1 MAESPALP
9 APGEAHVWRIELGEA
24 EGDATLL
31 TREERERAAQIR
43 TPARQRRWIAARAAL
58 RTILARHLDAEP
70 GDVRLRFGPHG
81 KPELDLDPVP
91 LRFNL
96 SHSGDLALVALSA
109 EREVGI
115 DVERIDP
122 GRRFAELARI
132 GLDKASAEAVRAAG
146 PEERPRLFYAAWTRR
161 EAIAKC
167 LGVGLSGPQPAET
180 PVSVLTLDPGPG
192 HAAALALAGE
202 ESAPLRQLEFRA

>member
-9 APGEAHVWRIELGEA
+9 APGEAHVWRIEVGEGK
-24 EGDATLL
+24 GDASLL
-31 TREERERAAQIR
+31 TTEERERAAQIR
-43 TPARQRRWIAARAAL
+43 TPARRGRWVASRAAL
-58 RTILARHLDAEP
+58 RTILARHLDAKP

-122 GRRFAELARI
+122 RRRFGELARV
-132 GLDKASAEAVRAAG
+132 GLDEVSAAAVRTASPAERAG
-146 PEERPRLFYAAWTRR
+146 VFYAAWTRR
-161 EAIAKC
+161 EAIVKC
-167 LGVGLSGPQPAET
+167 LGSGLGGPQPSERVRAIE
-180 PVSVLTLDPGPG
+180 LDVGPG
-192 HAAALALAGE
+192 YAAALALSGDA
-202 ESAPLRQLEFRA
+202 AARLQLVEFRD